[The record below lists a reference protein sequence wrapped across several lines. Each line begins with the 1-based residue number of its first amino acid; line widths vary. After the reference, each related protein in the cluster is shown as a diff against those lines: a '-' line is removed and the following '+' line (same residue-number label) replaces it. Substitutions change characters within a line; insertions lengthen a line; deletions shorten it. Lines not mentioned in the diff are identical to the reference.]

1 MMRSVENLDRTRSLK
16 IKQAALRGAPTL
28 DRRQDASVPA
38 ARPNRHQVHLLAAIA
53 TGTEQMPIRGDAD
66 VAIAEASDV
75 RITARLQP
83 RRRGRRIDMLR
94 LDAAACWELASVN
107 QPSVRSLA
115 FA

>member
-1 MMRSVENLDRTRSLK
+1 VREDREVVGARGK
-16 IKQAALRGAPTL
+16 VGHGQAVA
-28 DRRQDASVPA
+28 RRRELGTAER
-38 ARPNRHQVHLLAAIA
+38 RPDISA
-53 TGTEQMPIRGDAD
+53 GTAVRGDAD
-66 VAIAEASDV
+66 VAIADALDV